1 MMLRQSKH
9 DKLFKMNKT
18 QHYIQGQWQSGNGEG
33 IPVFDSITGAHF
45 TSTTVEGLDVPS
57 ILQYGRDKGDT
68 LRKMTFQQRG
78 NMLKSLALYLEKR
91 KQAFYEI
98 SYRTGA
104 TKRDSWVDIE
114 GGFGNLFANA
124 SLRKLFP
131 NQTYH
136 VEGDPIDLSRGG
148 RFMAHHIMVPRE
160 GVAVHINA
168 FNFPVW
174 GMLEK
179 CAVNWMAGMPAVVL
193 PAPQTAYLTEA
204 VVREIIASGILP
216 EGSLQLIS
224 GTARNI
230 LDTVQSQD
238 VVTFTGSAKIGRILK
253 NHPQLTAESVPFTM
267 EADSLN
273 AAILGRDAVPG
284 TPEFDLFVKEVRTEM
299 TTKCGQK
306 CTAIR
311 RIIVPQELIEDV
323 QIALI
328 HQLDKVTIGDP
339 RLREVRMGSLVN
351 DAQRNSV
358 KEQVA
363 KIAESA
369 AIVYGNTDD
378 FETIGAD
385 SQKGAFMKP
394 IVLREDHPLQ
404 NEQAHVTEAF
414 GPVSTIM
421 PYTTL
426 EDAIT
431 LAKMGK
437 GSLVSSIITND
448 DKIAREYAINAAS
461 HHGRILILNRESAKQ
476 STGHGSP
483 LPGLIHGG
491 PGRAGGGEE
500 MGGMRGIKHYLQ
512 RCAIQ
517 GSPTT
522 LTTVTGIYQPKG
534 AYTEAPAHPFTYH
547 WEDIKPGMS
556 LKTHNRT
563 ITDTDI
569 VNFGNIT
576 WDHFY
581 AHTDITS
588 LDGSI
593 FEKRTAHGYFII
605 SMAAGLF
612 VYPNKGPV
620 AANYGLE
627 EIRFLRP
634 IYNNDTLYVRLTCK
648 QKVDRDSRG
657 TEHPSG
663 IVKWYVEVFD
673 TNVDTANA
681 ILPKGAEKEDPLV
694 CIATILTMVE
704 KKQEVFTETTTKV
717 IESCLATL
725 SEDHKAQW
733 GIMTPQ
739 HMVEHLEY
747 TYKIASGEIQD
758 FDIATP
764 EKYLEKTHDS
774 LYNFEKFPVNSN
786 FPGLEKNT
794 LALLQHPDLKTAKE
808 KFLEERFKYLTFFKE
823 NPDTIL
829 KNLVFG
835 ELNKYEWYLLERKH
849 LNHHFE
855 QFNLLD

>member
-1 MMLRQSKH
+1 
-9 DKLFKMNKT
+9 MNTT
-18 QHYIQGQWQSGNGEG
+18 QHYTKGEWVSGKGDG
-33 IPVFDSITGAHF
+33 TPVFDSITGEHF
-45 TSTTVEGLDVPS
+45 TNTTVEGLDIPS
-57 ILQYGRDKGDT
+57 ILQYGREKGSA
-68 LRKMTFQQRG
+68 LRNMTFQERG
-78 NMLKSLALYLEKR
+78 NMLKKLAFYLVKK

-104 TKRDSWVDIE
+104 TKIDSWIDIE

-131 NQTYH
+131 NQSFH

-148 RFMAHHIMVPRE
+148 RFMAHHIMVPKE

-238 VVTFTGSAKIGRILK
+238 VVSFTGSAAIGRQLK
-253 NHPQLTAESVPFTM
+253 NHPQLIAESVPYTM

-273 AAILGRDAVPG
+273 ASILGEDAVPG
-284 TPEFDLFVKEVRTEM
+284 TPEFDIFIKEVRKEM
-299 TTKCGQK
+299 TVKCGQK

-311 RIIVPQELIEDV
+311 RIIVPENLVEDV
-323 QIALI
+323 QIALGKA
-328 HQLDKVTIGDP
+328 LSKVTIGDP
-339 RLREVRMGSLVN
+339 RLKEVRMGSLVSEQ
-351 DAQRNSV
+351 QRNSV
-358 KEQVA
+358 RNQVSEIA
-363 KIAESA
+363 KTAK
-369 AIVYGNTDD
+369 IVYGELDAVQ
-378 FETIGAD
+378 TIGAD
-385 SQKGAFMKP
+385 AKKGAFMSP
-394 IVLREDHPLQ
+394 ILLREDHPFK
-404 NEQAHVTEAF
+404 NEAAHVTEAF

-421 PYTTL
+421 PYKNI
-426 EDAIT
+426 EEAVQ

-448 DKIAREYAINAAS
+448 ASIARDYTVNAAS
-461 HHGRILILNRESAKQ
+461 HHGRILILNRESVKE

-483 LPGLIHGG
+483 LPSLVHGG

-517 GSPTT
+517 GSPTN
-522 LTTVTGIYQPKG
+522 LTEVTGIYQPNT
-534 AYTEAPAHPFTYH
+534 AYKKAEKHPFAYH
-547 WEDIKPGMS
+547 WEDIQAGMS
-556 LKTHNRT
+556 LKTHKRT
-563 ITDTDI
+563 LTDSDI
-569 VNFGNIT
+569 INFANLT

-605 SMAAGLF
+605 AAAAGLF

-627 EIRFLRP
+627 ECRFLRP
-634 IYNNDTLYVRLTCK
+634 LYHNDTIYVRLTCK
-648 QKVDRDSRG
+648 EKVDRDAKG
-657 TEHPSG
+657 KEHPSG

-673 TNVDTANA
+673 
-681 ILPKGAEKEDPLV
+681 AEDELV
-694 CIATILTMVE
+694 AVATILTMVQ
-704 KKQEVFTETTTKV
+704 KKQTAFVEMTSEKIAECLNKLTEDTK
-717 IESCLATL
+717 AN
-725 SEDHKAQW
+725 W
-733 GIMTPQ
+733 GMLTPQ
-739 HMVEHLEY
+739 HMIEHLEF
-747 TYKIASGEIQD
+747 TYRIASGENQD
-758 FDIATP
+758 FEIATP
-764 EKYLEKTHDS
+764 EKILEKVQDS
-774 LYNFEKFPVNSN
+774 LYNYVPFKTQVDFPLHKK
-786 FPGLEKNT
+786 GALEDLIHEN
-794 LALLQHPDLKTAKE
+794 LATAKD
-808 KFLEERFKYLTFFKE
+808 KLLEAREQYLEYFKE
-823 NPDTIL
+823 NPDAVL
-829 KNLVFG
+829 KNVVFG
-835 ELNKYEWYLLERKH
+835 EINKYEWYLLERKH
-849 LNHHFE
+849 LNHHFK
-855 QFNLLD
+855 QFGLL

>member
-1 MMLRQSKH
+1 MGQ
-9 DKLFKMNKT
+9 KT
-18 QHYIQGQWQSGNGEG
+18 QHYVQGQWQSGNGEG
-33 IPVFDSITGAHF
+33 IPVFDSITGEHF
-45 TSTTVEGLDVPS
+45 TSTTVEGLDVAS

-78 NMLKSLALYLEKR
+78 NMLKSLAMYLTKR

-136 VEGDPIDLSRGG
+136 VEGDPIDLSGGG

-224 GTARNI
+224 GTAKNI
-230 LDTVQSQD
+230 LDTVGSQD
-238 VVTFTGSAKIGRILK
+238 VVTFTGSANIGRQLK
-253 NHPQLTAESVPFTM
+253 NHPQLTRESVPFTM

-273 AAILGRDAVPG
+273 AAILGPDAVVG
-284 TPEFDLFVKEVRTEM
+284 TPEFDLFIKEVRNEM

-311 RIIVPQELIEDV
+311 RIIVPQDLIDDV
-323 QIALI
+323 QAALSK
-328 HQLDKVTIGDP
+328 QLDKVTIGDP
-339 RLREVRMGSLVN
+339 RLKEVRMGSLVSIS
-351 DAQRNSV
+351 QRESV

-363 KIAESA
+363 KIAQTA
-369 AIVYGNTDD
+369 QMVYGD
-378 FETIGAD
+378 FDEFKVLGAD
-385 SQKGAFMKP
+385 AQKGAFLKP
-394 IVLREDHPLQ
+394 ILMREDNPLQ
-404 NEQAHVTEAF
+404 NENAHIIEAF
-414 GPVSTIM
+414 GPVSTLM
-421 PYTTL
+421 PYDTL
-426 EDAIT
+426 QDAIT

-437 GSLVSSIITND
+437 GSLVSSIVTND
-448 DKIAREYAINAAS
+448 NTTARDYAVGAAS
-461 HHGRILILNRESAKQ
+461 HHGRILILNRESAAQ

-483 LPGLIHGG
+483 LPSLIHGG

-500 MGGMRGIKHYLQ
+500 MGGMRGVKHYLQ

-517 GSPTT
+517 GSPTS
-522 LTTVTGIYQPKG
+522 LTKVTGIYQPKA
-534 AYTEAPAHPFTYH
+534 AYIEAPAHPFTYH
-547 WEDIKPGMS
+547 WEDIQPGMS

-648 QKVDRDSRG
+648 QKVDRDARG
-657 TEHPSG
+657 KEHPSG

-673 TNVDTANA
+673 TNVDKANA
-681 ILPKGAEKEDPLV
+681 LLPKTAEKEDPLV

-704 KKQEVFTETTTKV
+704 KKQEVFVELPTPK
-717 IESCLATL
+717 IESCLAKLNLESKPT
-725 SEDHKAQW
+725 W

-747 TYKIASGEIQD
+747 TYKIASGELQN
-758 FDIATP
+758 FDISTP
-764 EKYLEKTHDS
+764 EKYLEKTQDS
-774 LYNFEKFPVNSN
+774 LYNYEKFPANSN
-786 FPGLEKNT
+786 FPHLKKDT
-794 LALLQHPDLKTAKE
+794 LGSLIHPDLETAVA
-808 KFLEERFKYLTFFKE
+808 KFLQQRDRYLDFFTQ
-823 NPDTIL
+823 NPDAVL

-835 ELNKYEWYLLERKH
+835 ELNKYQWYLLERKH

-855 QFNLLD
+855 QFNLLDQ

>member
-1 MMLRQSKH
+1 MQ
-9 DKLFKMNKT
+9 KT
-18 QHYIQGQWQSGNGEG
+18 QHYIQGQWQTGNGEG
-33 IPVFDSITGAHF
+33 TPVFDSITGEHF
-45 TSTTVEGLDVPS
+45 TSTTVEGLDVPR
-57 ILQYGRDKGDT
+57 ILQYGRDKGAT
-68 LRKMTFQQRG
+68 LRNMTFQQRG
-78 NMLKSLALYLEKR
+78 NMLKSLALYLTKK

-224 GTARNI
+224 GTAKNI

-238 VVTFTGSAKIGRILK
+238 VVTFTGSAKIGRQLK
-253 NHPQLTAESVPFTM
+253 THPQLTAESVPFTM

-273 AAILGRDAVPG
+273 AAILGKDAIPG
-284 TPEFDLFVKEVRTEM
+284 TPEFDLFIKEVRNEI

-311 RIIVPQELIEDV
+311 RIIVPQNLMEDV
-323 QIALI
+323 QIALAN
-328 HQLDKVTIGDP
+328 QLDKVTIGDP
-339 RLREVRMGSLVN
+339 RLKEVRMGSLVS

-363 KIAESA
+363 KLSQTARM
-369 AIVYGNTDD
+369 VYGN
-378 FETIGAD
+378 FEEFEAVGAD
-385 SQKGAFMKP
+385 SKKGAFMKP
-394 IVLREDHPLQ
+394 ILMREDNPLQ
-404 NEQAHVTEAF
+404 NEHAHITEAF
-414 GPVSTIM
+414 GPVSTLM
-421 PYTTL
+421 PYDTL

-437 GSLVSSIITND
+437 GSLVSTIVTND
-448 DKIAREYAINAAS
+448 DTIAKEYTVNAAT

-512 RCAIQ
+512 RCAVQ

-522 LTTVTGIYQPKG
+522 LTEVTGMYQPKA
-534 AYTEAPAHPFTYH
+534 AYKVAPKHPFAYH
-547 WEDIKPGMS
+547 WEDIQPGMS

-569 VNFGNIT
+569 VNFGNLT

-634 IYNNDTLYVRLTCK
+634 IYHNDTLYVRLTCK

-657 TEHPSG
+657 LEHPSG
-663 IVKWYVEVFD
+663 IVKWYVEIFD
-673 TNVDTANA
+673 ANVDAANA
-681 ILPKGAEKEDPLV
+681 TLPAGAEKEDPLV

-704 KKQEVFTETTTKV
+704 KKQEVFTEMTTGV
-717 IESCLATL
+717 IKSCLHKL
-725 SEDHKAQW
+725 SEESKPKW

-739 HMVEHLEY
+739 HMVEHLEGSY
-747 TYKIASGEIQD
+747 RIAANQFQD
-758 FDIATP
+758 FEIATP
-764 EKYLEKTHDS
+764 EKYLEKVHET
-774 LYNFEKFPVNSN
+774 LYNYEKMPQNFEMPLLKKGEVEKLRHAD
-786 FPGLEKNT
+786 LE
-794 LALLQHPDLKTAKE
+794 TAKD
-808 KFLEERFKYLTFFKE
+808 KFWEAYYLFKKYYIE
-823 NPDTIL
+823 NPEATA
-829 KNLVFG
+829 KNPVFG
-835 ELNKYEWYLLERKH
+835 FLNRYEWYLLERKH

-855 QFNLLD
+855 QFDLL